1 MKEVKHL
8 VCQQKKLSLIHPF
21 PQILEATLKISWW
34 SCRAVV
40 RKREI
45 MGRQK
50 EKWALE
56 NVIAVKQLMGD
67 MAMASQQQQQQ
78 QSERPCQQG
87 QWID

>member
-1 MKEVKHL
+1 
-8 VCQQKKLSLIHPF
+8 
-21 PQILEATLKISWW
+21 
-34 SCRAVV
+34 
-40 RKREI
+40 

-50 EKWALE
+50 EKWTLE